1 MYGGTLEDTKGQV
14 VNGYSPQG
22 EEKALVHEVQ
32 KKYHTGHQ
40 ILTKNWN
47 ELNNNSVLSDCDM
60 GRKMFNAFVD
70 GDSDVATD
78 WRWRGTRSEARKKGI
93 AMHANL
99 TAGYLMPTFQ
109 AQNDASEI
117 DRGFSEFMSD
127 IVEWMAQDENSDYKS
142 NFLSLVFAMETDP
155 IVYLGAE
162 YLEVMQTIKVKSEN
176 GKYTKKE
183 VLDEVLSGFKAPIYT
198 ADQILFTN
206 AFERN
211 LQKHSCLIKRRW
223 IEYNEAKA
231 LYGEHEN
238 WDYVRAGGSAF
249 YSENDGLFYD
259 IKDQDHPGL
268 VEEVTY
274 LNRRKDMEVCFLG
287 GIYMGEK
294 NIENNAMKHRDN
306 FGAPRYNVQQF
317 GFYPIGSHFIFYK
330 SMMATLRWDNSLYD
344 AMTEIAM
351 NRAILD
357 TEMPIAVSGSD
368 KIDQDII
375 YPNAV
380 VAMKDVNTKISPL
393 LPQSNLNNIFGAI
406 AQTKESIAEG
416 SVSDTMSGQLPVASQ
431 KAYSVAQAQSNAKK
445 IIGGVA
451 KGLAASVSKYGL
463 LMADIALNNL
473 ATAEIDEL
481 VGDETK
487 LKYKSFVLTNKV
499 QGGQRQDKMLAFSDE
514 LVGMEM
520 TDEDKRKRELDLY
533 GEAEKKDRAIV
544 YANPEM
550 FAKFKYLS
558 RADYREVFAQN
569 DEQMQ
574 ALLTALEAQMRD
586 NPYANQE
593 EITKELMYSYF
604 HSKGDRFVKKAEAQ
618 PGQPSAY
625 GQQFAQGVQSKSLAG
640 ATANAGLQ

>member
-1 MYGGTLEDTKGQV
+1 MYGGTLEDTKGKV

-22 EEKALVHEVQ
+22 DEKALVQEAQ
-32 KKYHTGHQ
+32 KKYHIGHQ
-40 ILTKNWN
+40 ILTKGWN

-109 AQNDASEI
+109 AQNDASET
-117 DRGFSEFMSD
+117 DRGFSEFMTD

-162 YLEVMQTIKVKSEN
+162 YQEVMQTIKVKQEN

-198 ADQILFTN
+198 ADQILITN

-211 LQKHSCLIKRRW
+211 LQKHSCIFKRRW
-223 IEYNEAKA
+223 IDYNEAKA
-231 LYGEHEN
+231 MYGEHEN

-249 YSENDGLFYD
+249 YSEDDGLFYD
-259 IKDQDHPGL
+259 IKDQDHPSL

-294 NIENNAMKHRDN
+294 NVENNAMKHRDN
-306 FGAPRYNVQQF
+306 FNAPRYNIQQF

-330 SMMATLRWDNSLYD
+330 SMMATVRWDNSLYD

-380 VAMKDVNTKISPL
+380 VAMKDVNTKVSPL

-416 SVSDTMSGQLPVASQ
+416 TVNETISGQLPAASQ

-451 KGLAASVSKYGL
+451 KGLAASISKYGL
-463 LMADIALNNL
+463 LMADIAINNL
-473 ATAEIDEL
+473 TTAEIDEL

-499 QGGQRQDKMLAFSDE
+499 VGGQRQDKRLAFSE
-514 LVGMEM
+514 GLIGLEM
-520 TDEDKRKRELDLY
+520 TEDEKRRKELDLY
-533 GEAEKKDRAIV
+533 SEAEKKGSAIV
-544 YANPEM
+544 YANPEL
-550 FAKFKYLS
+550 FAKFKFLS

-586 NPYANQE
+586 NPFANQE

-604 HSKGDRFVKKAEAQ
+604 HSKGDRFVKKQEAQ
-618 PGQPSAY
+618 PLQPSAL